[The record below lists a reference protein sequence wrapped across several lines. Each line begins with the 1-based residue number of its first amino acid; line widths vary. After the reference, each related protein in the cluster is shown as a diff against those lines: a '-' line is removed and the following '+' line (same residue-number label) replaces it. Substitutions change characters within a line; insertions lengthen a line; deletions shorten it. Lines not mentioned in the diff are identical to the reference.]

1 MDSFTEAVLA
11 QRTLEVVQQTEKKL
25 DAELAKYSLS
35 NTDDLEALRRNR
47 LQELKNRA
55 DKEATWRRQGHG
67 SYSEV
72 ADQKEWFEIS
82 KSSERVVTHFYRS
95 TTWRCEV
102 MDKHLTQLAGRHLE
116 TRFIKIDAEKAPFL
130 AERLSVVLLPTLVMT
145 KDNFTADRIEGFDE
159 LGGRDDFATEVL
171 EARLAQNGLIEY
183 ESPNMGVGAPGKKA
197 AVKQSVKSNPTGKAI
212 YGQRRMIDSE
222 DEAEED

>member
-1 MDSFTEAVLA
+1 MDSLTEAVLA
-11 QRTLEVVQQTEKKL
+11 QKTLEVVQQTEKKL

-35 NTDDLEALRRNR
+35 TTDDLELLRRQR
-47 LQELKNRA
+47 IQELKSRA
-55 DKEATWRRQGHG
+55 DKEAGWRRQGHG

-72 ADQKEWFEIS
+72 ADQKEWFEAS
-82 KSSERVVTHFYRS
+82 KGSERVVTHFYRS
-95 TTWRCEV
+95 TTWRCEI
-102 MDKHLTQLAGRHLE
+102 MDKHLTAIAARHIE

-145 KDNFTADRIEGFDE
+145 KDNFTADRLEGFDE
-159 LGGRDDFATEVL
+159 LGGRDDWTTEEL
-171 EARLAQNGLIEY
+171 EARLARNGLIDY
-183 ESPNMGVGAPGKKA
+183 EPPAMGVGAPGRKA

-222 DEAEED
+222 DENEED

>member
-1 MDSFTEAVLA
+1 MDSLTEAVLA

-25 DAELAKYSLS
+25 DAELSKYNLS
-35 NTDDLEALRRNR
+35 NTDDLEQLRRHR
-47 LQELKNRA
+47 LTELKQRA
-55 DKEATWRRQGHG
+55 DREAAWRRAGHG
-67 SYSEV
+67 CYSEV
-72 ADQKEWFEIS
+72 ADQKEWFDIS
-82 KSSERVVTHFYRS
+82 KSTERVVTHFFRS
-95 TTWRCEV
+95 TTWRCEI
-102 MDKHLTQLAGRHLE
+102 MDRHLTQLAAQHIE

-159 LGGRDDFATEVL
+159 LGGRDDFTTDVL
-171 EARLAQNGLIEY
+171 EARLAQNAIIDY
-183 ESPNMGVGAPGKKA
+183 EPPAMGVGAPGRKA